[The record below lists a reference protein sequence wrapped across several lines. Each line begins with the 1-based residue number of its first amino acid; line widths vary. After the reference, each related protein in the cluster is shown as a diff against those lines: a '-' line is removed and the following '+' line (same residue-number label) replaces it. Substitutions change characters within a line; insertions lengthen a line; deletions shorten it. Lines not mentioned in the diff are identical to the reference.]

1 MHRLGSEDDVLAL
14 CQREGTRKEITKDP
28 SQSSSLLSSQGVV
41 CEVQIWNYLHCAV
54 GVRRA
59 ID

>member
-1 MHRLGSEDDVLAL
+1 MHRLGSEDDARVL

-28 SQSSSLLSSQGVV
+28 SRSSSLLSSQGV

-54 GVRRA
+54 GVES
-59 ID
+59 D